1 MERSHSANADWL
13 LEHNDV
19 IKGQSERPYSSATH
33 YCLHVSA
40 ASQCTEFYRVVP
52 SFQENLRWRS
62 VEMEFSFLFQ
72 RPESI
77 KMSTSLKSSLV
88 RSYHLIIASGH
99 QILWSKPFFFLKN
112 NKSESSSSAELGDV
126 FNWKKRRRRHRQKK
140 NSEKR
145 QPRRRLPSFAHF
157 YRVSRRRRKET
168 NNNNNHKKESIKVKK
183 RNEAIMKWKKNG
195 SDTTKKYKKTNQIKK
210 KERRKRSAQ
219 SFAAIVA
226 QRRPEAQGRHF
237 SFSLS
242 RPIDRRPF
250 SGGWFFCKFF
260 KTGTKKN

>member
-140 NSEKR
+140 IAKNGSLEGV
-145 QPRRRLPSFAHF
+145 
-157 YRVSRRRRKET
+157 YRVSRTFTEFRGDAEKRQT
-168 NNNNNHKKESIKVKK
+168 TTTTTK
-183 RNEAIMKWKKNG
+183 RN
-195 SDTTKKYKKTNQIKK
+195 
-210 KERRKRSAQ
+210 R
-219 SFAAIVA
+219 
-226 QRRPEAQGRHF
+226 
-237 SFSLS
+237 
-242 RPIDRRPF
+242 
-250 SGGWFFCKFF
+250 
-260 KTGTKKN
+260 